1 MVLIID
7 GFEVSTP
14 VPVPQLHTKYQLLKA
29 NSLSV
34 LGRPPRQVEASEKC
48 LYVGQKEV
56 AVVAPGDNVKM
67 IGSEDATTC
76 HIVILRD
83 VHTGVTG
90 LAHLDNEEPND
101 FLTLEREVRDR
112 KGVRQVTRELD
123 TLEYTVSILGGYDDE
138 NSTSEEITEML
149 LTVMQ
154 GLKARFILQ
163 LACTGPVNTVMKN
176 DVCWPRVYGGGVDV
190 DTGEVF
196 TAKFFYHGPDT
207 DIRSLR
213 LHSRGATLHNIYDP
227 YSGKIVIKPFA
238 YRVMPDAHLWLKKA
252 DSFILKYCSTSPLV
266 EPPDFCEHIR
276 ANFRRMISDPRPME
290 TLFPGGRS
298 RVYTRNEITGQWI
311 LELTDS
317 PTTTQE
323 RTENLQPWGVNDFRM
338 QFN

>member
-1 MVLIID
+1 MVLIIEEC
-7 GFEVSTP
+7 EVSVSP
-14 VPVPQLHTKYQLLKA
+14 LAVSQLLTTYQLLRA

-34 LGRPPRQVEASEKC
+34 LSRAARQVEASEKC
-48 LYVGQKEV
+48 LYVGQREV

-112 KGVRQVTRELD
+112 QGVRQVTRELD

-149 LTVMQ
+149 IMVMQ

-163 LACTGPVNTVMKN
+163 LACTGSVNTVMKD
-176 DVCWPRVYGGGVDV
+176 DVPWPKLYGGGVDV

-196 TAKFFYHGPDT
+196 TAKFSYHGPDT

-227 YSGKIVIKPFA
+227 YAGKIVIQPFA

-266 EPPDFCEHIR
+266 EPPEFCEHIR
-276 ANFRRMISDPRPME
+276 ANFRRMISDPQPME

-298 RVYTRNEITGQWI
+298 RVYKRHEITGQWI
-311 LELTDS
+311 LELEDAPDAGNTC
-317 PTTTQE
+317 T
-323 RTENLQPWGVNDFRM
+323 QPWGANDFRM

>member
-7 GFEVSTP
+7 GCEISSPLPVS
-14 VPVPQLHTKYQLLKA
+14 QLHDKYQLLKA

-34 LGRPPRQVEASEKC
+34 LNRPAKLVDASEKC
-48 LYVGQKEV
+48 LYVGQREV
-56 AVVAPGDNVKM
+56 AVVAPGDNVNLV
-67 IGSEDATTC
+67 GSEDATTC

-83 VHTGVTG
+83 VNTGVTG
-90 LAHLDNEEPND
+90 VAHLDNDEPND

-112 KGVRQVTRELD
+112 KGVKQVTRELD
-123 TLEYTVSILGGYDDE
+123 TLEYSVSILGGYEDE

-154 GLKARFILQ
+154 GLKARFSLQ
-163 LACTGPVNTVMKN
+163 LACTGPVNTVVKGN
-176 DVCWPRVYGGGVDV
+176 VPWPRVYGGAVDV
-190 DTGEVF
+190 STGEVF
-196 TAKFFYHGPDT
+196 TAQFSYHGPDT

-213 LHSRGATLHNIYDP
+213 LHGQEASLVNIYDP
-227 YSGKIVIKPFA
+227 YAGKIVIKPFA
-238 YRVMPDAHLWLKKA
+238 YRVLPDAHLWLKKA

-276 ANFRRMISDPRPME
+276 ANFRRMISDPQPLE

-298 RVYTRNEITGQWI
+298 RVYQRNEITGQWS
-311 LELTDS
+311 LELEDLSGSATNKSS
-317 PTTTQE
+317 PI
-323 RTENLQPWGVNDFRM
+323 RPWGVQDFRM